1 MQLFCVHFTIAHC
14 SLCLTG
20 QHEVLV
26 RFSWSILSQ
35 YQMVPH
41 YQYTQELSK
50 VENTWN
56 RKFEANA
63 SIIIFMRGTRGTE
76 GLPYIALNVRKS
88 GKAVYQVQRSDN
100 GWVLTWRCIHTI
112 QLYRT
117 LYCDHFTDFSR
128 LWFVS
133 FYNVCPLN

>member
-35 YQMVPH
+35 YQMVPN

-88 GKAVYQVQRSDN
+88 GKAVYLVQRSDN
-100 GWVLTWRCIHTI
+100 DWLVTWRCIHTI

-128 LWFVS
+128 LWFVY